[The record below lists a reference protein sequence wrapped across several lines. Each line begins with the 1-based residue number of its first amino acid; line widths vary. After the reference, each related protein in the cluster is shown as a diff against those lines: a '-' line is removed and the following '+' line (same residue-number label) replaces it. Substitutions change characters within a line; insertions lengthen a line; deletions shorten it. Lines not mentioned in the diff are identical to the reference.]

1 MVSTASRFRRV
12 ALAAAGALGLLAA
25 SPLVSGA
32 AAPTPSQTAS
42 LAAWQKIVAVLQHP
56 RCLNCHQAESPL
68 QGDARQPHVPRVV
81 RGPDNLGVGAARC
94 GNCHNDTGN
103 DAASRAPGAPHWQL
117 APVSMIWQGRS
128 DGDLCRLLKDPK
140 RNGNRSLGALVE
152 HMDSEPLV
160 LWGWNPGADRAP
172 VPMPHQE
179 FVAQMKVWAVGG
191 AVCPR

>member
-1 MVSTASRFRRV
+1 MPPMTTRFCRAV
-12 ALAAAGALGLLAA
+12 LAAAGALGALAVLPWA
-25 SPLVSGA
+25 SDAAVSG
-32 AAPTPSQTAS
+32 PSQAAS

-68 QGDARQPHVPRVV
+68 QGDARLPHLPRVV
-81 RGPDNLGVGAARC
+81 RGPDNLGVGATRC

-117 APVSMIWQGRS
+117 APVSMVWQGRS

-140 RNGNRSLGALVE
+140 RNGGRSLGALVE
-152 HMDSEPLV
+152 HMDKEPLV
-160 LWGWNPGADRAP
+160 LWGWDPGAGRAP
-172 VPMPHQE
+172 VPLPHQD

-191 AVCPR
+191 SICPS